1 MNKIFKNTNLMIF
14 LLVAIVIVTNIIII
28 YTCTYTFSSKERTV
42 QEVTVKDISQK
53 SPIVVEALE
62 ENEEN
67 LEEIYPTGTTK
78 YYIKVNCKSQTVNVY
93 EKDENNKY
101 SKPVKVMLCSTGVE
115 TPKTGVYKITSFKQE
130 WLGLQG
136 NVYGQYCTQ
145 IVGNIL
151 FHSVPYIEKNNP
163 SSLEYWEYDKLG
175 EEASLGCIRLT
186 VESAK
191 WIFDNCETGTQVEF
205 YSSEDPGPLG
215 KPETQKISDYSEE
228 LKNWDPT
235 DEKQEN
241 PWIIYKKKVK
251 EQAELRKKRYDAAI
265 QATINVSKFNR

>member
-186 VESAK
+186 VESVK

-251 EQAELRKKRYDAAI
+251 EQEELRKKRYDAAI

>member
-1 MNKIFKNTNLMIF
+1 MIF

-62 ENEEN
+62 ENKEN

-251 EQAELRKKRYDAAI
+251 EQEELRKKRYDAAI

>member
-1 MNKIFKNTNLMIF
+1 MNRIFKNTNLMIF

-205 YSSEDPGPLG
+205 YSSEDSGPLG

-251 EQAELRKKRYDAAI
+251 EQEELRKKRYDAAI

>member
-151 FHSVPYIEKNNP
+151 FNSVPYIEKNNP

-251 EQAELRKKRYDAAI
+251 EQEELRKKRYDAAI

>member
-28 YTCTYTFSSKERTV
+28 YACTYTFSSKERTV

-62 ENEEN
+62 ENKEN

-101 SKPVKVMLCSTGVE
+101 SKPVKAMLCSTGVE
-115 TPKTGVYKITSFKQE
+115 TPETGVYKITSFKQE

-251 EQAELRKKRYDAAI
+251 EQEELRKKRYDAAI

>member
-1 MNKIFKNTNLMIF
+1 MNKIFKNTNLMMF

-251 EQAELRKKRYDAAI
+251 EQEELRKKRYDAAI

>member
-1 MNKIFKNTNLMIF
+1 MNKIFKNTNLTIF

-251 EQAELRKKRYDAAI
+251 EQEELRKKRYDAAI

>member
-62 ENEEN
+62 ENKEN

-115 TPKTGVYKITSFKQE
+115 TPETGVYKITSFKQE

-251 EQAELRKKRYDAAI
+251 EQEELRKKRYDAAI

>member
-62 ENEEN
+62 ENKEN

-78 YYIKVNCKSQTVNVY
+78 YYIKVNCKRQTVNVY

-115 TPKTGVYKITSFKQE
+115 TPETGVYKITSFKQE

-251 EQAELRKKRYDAAI
+251 EQEELRKKRYDAAI

>member
-53 SPIVVEALE
+53 SPIVVEVLE

-251 EQAELRKKRYDAAI
+251 EQEELRKKRYDAAI

>member
-101 SKPVKVMLCSTGVE
+101 SKPVKVLLCSTGVE

-151 FHSVPYIEKNNP
+151 FHSVPYIEKNKP

-251 EQAELRKKRYDAAI
+251 EQEELRKKRYDAAI

>member
-14 LLVAIVIVTNIIII
+14 LLVAIVIVTNNIII

-251 EQAELRKKRYDAAI
+251 EQEELRKKRYDAAI

>member
-1 MNKIFKNTNLMIF
+1 MNKILKNTNLMIF

-251 EQAELRKKRYDAAI
+251 EQEELRKKRYDAAI

>member
-1 MNKIFKNTNLMIF
+1 MNKILKNTNLMIF

-115 TPKTGVYKITSFKQE
+115 TPKTGVYKTTSFKQE

-251 EQAELRKKRYDAAI
+251 EQEELRKKRYDAAI

>member
-241 PWIIYKKKVK
+241 PCIIYKKKVK
-251 EQAELRKKRYDAAI
+251 EQEELRKKRYDAAI

>member
-205 YSSEDPGPLG
+205 YSSEDPGHLG

-251 EQAELRKKRYDAAI
+251 EQEELRKKRYDAAI

>member
-191 WIFDNCETGTQVEF
+191 WILDNCETGTQVEF

-251 EQAELRKKRYDAAI
+251 EQEELRKKRYDAAI

>member
-241 PWIIYKKKVK
+241 PWILYKKKVK
-251 EQAELRKKRYDAAI
+251 EQEELRKKRYDAAI

>member
-14 LLVAIVIVTNIIII
+14 LLVAIVIVTSIIII

-191 WIFDNCETGTQVEF
+191 WIFDNCETGTQVKF

-251 EQAELRKKRYDAAI
+251 EQEELRKKRYDAAI

>member
-67 LEEIYPTGTTK
+67 LEEIYPTGITK

-251 EQAELRKKRYDAAI
+251 EQEELRKKRYDAAI

>member
-101 SKPVKVMLCSTGVE
+101 SKPVKVLLCSTGVE

-205 YSSEDPGPLG
+205 YSSEDPGPLE

-251 EQAELRKKRYDAAI
+251 EQEELRKKRYDAAI

>member
-101 SKPVKVMLCSTGVE
+101 SKPVKAMLCSTGVE
-115 TPKTGVYKITSFKQE
+115 TPETGVYKITSFKQE

-251 EQAELRKKRYDAAI
+251 EQEELRKKRYDAAI